1 MGAVILSLIVCLRAH
16 HVLTHSCPTRRSSDR
31 LTRARFA
38 PGGAAGHRRPADGP
52 SRAMKE
58 IGMTTRRMAIV
69 AGVAVLLAIAIALAT
84 CSGNP
89 GPDGESAQAAA
100 AGSGAADDA
109 AARGTADAKGAFELT
124 PRSEEHTSE
133 LQSLMRRSHAVFCL
147 KNTN

>member
-1 MGAVILSLIVCLRAH
+1 MSAAVPCGEGPVVGTAAPGLAVGTRLAGEGM
-16 HVLTHSCPTRRSSDR
+16 LTG
-31 LTRARFA
+31 ARFA
-38 PGGAAGHRRPADGP
+38 PEGAAGHRRPADCP

-84 CSGNP
+84 CSGNT

-109 AARGTADAKGAFELT
+109 AARGTADATGAFELT
-124 PRSEEHTSE
+124 PDRKSKRMKH
-133 LQSLMRRSHAVFCL
+133 RP
-147 KNTN
+147 

>member
-1 MGAVILSLIVCLRAH
+1 
-16 HVLTHSCPTRRSSDR
+16 
-31 LTRARFA
+31 
-38 PGGAAGHRRPADGP
+38 
-52 SRAMKE
+52 MKE

-124 PRSEEHTSE
+124 PALLQAYAKGLHKEVEIIRRPGRGTHYGVTISKYGEEGPEVVATRSEE
-133 LQSLMRRSHAVFCL
+133 RRVGKEGVSTCRSGLWPAL
-147 KNTN
+147 